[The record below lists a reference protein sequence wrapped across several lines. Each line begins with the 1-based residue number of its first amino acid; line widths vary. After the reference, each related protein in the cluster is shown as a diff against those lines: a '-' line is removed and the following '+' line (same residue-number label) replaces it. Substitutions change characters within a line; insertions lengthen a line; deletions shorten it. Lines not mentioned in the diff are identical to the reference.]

1 MHILKSFLLTS
12 VVLLFACGGSGA
24 SKSENTS
31 SSDCNSD
38 CTYEVKNH
46 INSQNGKEV
55 NYISKFGKNKY
66 SVSIIDI
73 TDSGLAYGGSYSA
86 TIKTSCDCD
95 IVSVSISR

>member
-31 SSDCNSD
+31 SPDCNSD

-55 NYISKFGKNKY
+55 NYISRSSNSHIILGTNLT
-66 SVSIIDI
+66 SIIVHFH
-73 TDSGLAYGGSYSA
+73 TLS
-86 TIKTSCDCD
+86 
-95 IVSVSISR
+95 